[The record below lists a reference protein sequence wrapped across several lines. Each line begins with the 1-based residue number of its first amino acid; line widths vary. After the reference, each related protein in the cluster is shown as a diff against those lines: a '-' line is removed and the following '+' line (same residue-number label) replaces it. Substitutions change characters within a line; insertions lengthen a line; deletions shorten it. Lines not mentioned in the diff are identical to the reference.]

1 MAEFNVNKGIGRSPE
16 FKGLK
21 SQYLFIFA
29 GGLLAL
35 FVIFVVM
42 YMAGI
47 DQWVCI
53 GFGVVSASVLVWV
66 TFRMN
71 SKYGEWGLMK
81 LHALRSHPRYIIS
94 RRKSVSYTHLDVYKR
109 QSFLPFPFDKVGFFK
124 LVGKH
129 NNPLA
134 QHYQVYGCLLYTS
147 YQKGSF
153 DFTCTVFHAIAD

>member
-47 DQWVCI
+47 NQWVCI

-71 SKYGEWGLMK
+71 SKYGE
-81 LHALRSHPRYIIS
+81 
-94 RRKSVSYTHLDVYKR
+94 
-109 QSFLPFPFDKVGFFK
+109 
-124 LVGKH
+124 
-129 NNPLA
+129 
-134 QHYQVYGCLLYTS
+134 
-147 YQKGSF
+147 
-153 DFTCTVFHAIAD
+153 